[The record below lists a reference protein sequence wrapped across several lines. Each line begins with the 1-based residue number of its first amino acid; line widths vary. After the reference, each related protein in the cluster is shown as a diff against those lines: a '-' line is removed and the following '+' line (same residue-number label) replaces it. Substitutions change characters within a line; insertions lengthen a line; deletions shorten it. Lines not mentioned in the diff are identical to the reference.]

1 VKFSNIYSTPE
12 EVELNKKKDEFEKI
26 ENVLAQYE
34 LELITIKNELAE
46 FQKIYTE
53 KVIRRMYEL
62 DKVESLIAKELVN
75 RKPNNIRLKET
86 YEKIENNINDAR
98 KIFENEGLTKN
109 NKPFSISESIKN
121 KYREAAKKI
130 HPDLSLDDKER
141 ERRNAAMSELN
152 NAFEEGNENKI
163 DQILRD
169 WQSDPDNIKGED
181 LGAQLIRIIR
191 KIAQAENRIEKIKLE
206 MEEISII
213 EIFRLK
219 AKYYQKKQM
228 GIDLLDEMVS
238 YLERKIIERK
248 EYYLK
253 LIAEEL

>member
-1 VKFSNIYSTPE
+1 MKFSNIYSTPE
-12 EVELNKKKDEFEKI
+12 EVELKKKKDEFETI
-26 ENVLAQYE
+26 ENDLAQYE
-34 LELITIKNELAE
+34 LELNTIKNELAE

-62 DKVESLIAKELVN
+62 DKVESLIARELAN
-75 RKPNNIRLKET
+75 RKPNDMRLKEK

-98 KIFENEGLTKN
+98 KIFEDEGLTKK
-109 NKPFSISESIKN
+109 NKAFSTSESIKN

-130 HPDLSLDDKER
+130 HPDLSLDEKER
-141 ERRNAAMSELN
+141 ERRNAAMSEIN

-163 DQILRD
+163 DQILRE
-169 WQSDPDNIKGED
+169 WQSDPENIQGED
-181 LGAQLIRIIR
+181 LGAQLIRTIR

-206 MEEISII
+206 IEEISIS
-213 EIFRLK
+213 EIFKLK
-219 AKYYQKKQM
+219 EKYYQKKQM

-248 EYYLK
+248 DYYSK
-253 LIAEEL
+253 LIAEE